1 MSSNDQRAHTAR
13 AKDAGES
20 VKVSVLMPTWQGM
33 EFLPRVCEA
42 LRQQD
47 AAFEWD
53 LRVIDS
59 GSTDGTWEF
68 LNEQASLFPVPV
80 ALERI
85 HGVEFDHGD
94 TRNLLAARSSG
105 EILVFLTQDAIPG
118 SSDWLARF
126 VANFDDDEVG
136 AAYCRNVPRPDADP
150 LTKIFSAG
158 DPGYTE
164 GRRELRLPP
173 ADEYAEMGPHERRL
187 LYNFNDVASGFRR
200 ALWRRHPFPRTPFG
214 EDILMARAFL
224 EAGYCVVYDDQ
235 AVVEHSHDYDAKETR
250 ARASIDATFSAEW
263 LGRICVDSAKAAA
276 TLTRRLAA
284 EDALAIEALGLS
296 SEATGALKNDGLE
309 LRRAAFEGLFEGGR
323 TDRRRPK
330 TKMRK
335 DDRLRLLYVVHGFPP
350 DTWAGTEIYTFNIAS
365 EMQRRGHD
373 VTILTRSGPEGD
385 EPEFNLRR
393 EEFQG
398 LRVIRMTHRLDF
410 ADLRESY
417 LRTGPEMAFRE
428 VLAEVEPDLVHFQHL
443 IHMSAGLVD
452 IARRRGL
459 ATVITCHDYWALCAR
474 VQMIRPD
481 GAICPSNMGSGCYL
495 CIKEK
500 GLDRVEQAAKLDG
513 RIKAGKI
520 VGRLAELMS
529 KVGIGPQ
536 GVQSRAQDFRQLQER
551 TNVVPAAY
559 AAADLRISPSRFLR
573 DKYLESGAF
582 EPHTF
587 LYSDNGMR
595 TDHVEALS
603 KTPDPDGRIRFG
615 FVGSLVWYKG
625 GEVLIQ
631 AIKRLADGPLAERV
645 HLHIYGGFDPETDEH
660 HQQLATLAEGAPV
673 TFHGRFD
680 NSRLSEVYADIDV
693 LVVPSV
699 WYENSPITIHEAYLT
714 RTPVLASDIGG
725 MAEYVRDGLDGLTF
739 RVGEADDLASKM
751 ARFIEEPDLLGRI
764 EASEWM
770 PIKTLQQNG
779 EEMEARYLS
788 LTTIVRQLDDEAGE
802 AIEEILM
809 DASGNDTA
817 AREGACEIQ
826 GASDLL
832 MRPGAS
838 ARWKLPAGQVQDG
851 AGARLEV
858 DLAFIEGETSV
869 ELGGRVLVGGR
880 ESGQIEPTATDG
892 PACTRTFTFEL
903 SMLATD
909 AFLELTPDGLGESP
923 LYMRVRRV
931 RLYRTPT
938 PSTEDGARSAPA
950 LSERPS

>member
-1 MSSNDQRAHTAR
+1 
-13 AKDAGES
+13 
-20 VKVSVLMPTWQGM
+20 
-33 EFLPRVCEA
+33 
-42 LRQQD
+42 
-47 AAFEWD
+47 
-53 LRVIDS
+53 
-59 GSTDGTWEF
+59 
-68 LNEQASLFPVPV
+68 
-80 ALERI
+80 
-85 HGVEFDHGD
+85 
-94 TRNLLAARSSG
+94 
-105 EILVFLTQDAIPG
+105 
-118 SSDWLARF
+118 
-126 VANFDDDEVG
+126 
-136 AAYCRNVPRPDADP
+136 
-150 LTKIFSAG
+150 
-158 DPGYTE
+158 
-164 GRRELRLPP
+164 
-173 ADEYAEMGPHERRL
+173 
-187 LYNFNDVASGFRR
+187 
-200 ALWRRHPFPRTPFG
+200 
-214 EDILMARAFL
+214 
-224 EAGYCVVYDDQ
+224 
-235 AVVEHSHDYDAKETR
+235 
-250 ARASIDATFSAEW
+250 
-263 LGRICVDSAKAAA
+263 
-276 TLTRRLAA
+276 
-284 EDALAIEALGLS
+284 
-296 SEATGALKNDGLE
+296 
-309 LRRAAFEGLFEGGR
+309 
-323 TDRRRPK
+323 
-330 TKMRK
+330 
-335 DDRLRLLYVVHGFPP
+335 VVHGFPP

-459 ATVITCHDYWALCAR
+459 ATVVTCHDYWALCAR

-770 PIKTLQQNG
+770 PIKTLLQNG

-923 LYMRVRRV
+923 LHMRVRRV